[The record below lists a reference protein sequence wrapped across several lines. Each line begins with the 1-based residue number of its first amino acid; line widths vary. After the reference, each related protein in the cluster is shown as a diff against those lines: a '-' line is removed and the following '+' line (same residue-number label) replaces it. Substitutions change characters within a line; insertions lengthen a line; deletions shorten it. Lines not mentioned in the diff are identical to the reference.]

1 MMFGMGFAS
10 ILGLLAM
17 FLIVWGIITVFNS
30 NGNHR
35 QSYFAI
41 GNQSTGTD
49 ALEIL
54 KARYARGE
62 ISSTE
67 YERMK
72 RDIVNS

>member
-35 QSYFAI
+35 QPYFAI
-41 GNQSTGTD
+41 GNQSTGAD